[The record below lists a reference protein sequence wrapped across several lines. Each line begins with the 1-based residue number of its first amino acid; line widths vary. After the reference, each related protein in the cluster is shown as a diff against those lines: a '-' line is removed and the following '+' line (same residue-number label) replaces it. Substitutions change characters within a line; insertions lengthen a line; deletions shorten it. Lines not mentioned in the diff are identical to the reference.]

1 MNKIIPIEKL
11 TPEACIQLM
20 EGFWRDQT
28 EAVRTREGLALSL
41 PLMYP
46 DGLQVTV
53 FIEPTAPG
61 YLRLSDRGKTLGPL
75 VEAGMNLDA
84 KLTGILLNER
94 VQMFELQRQGLVL
107 IKDLREP
114 LQGIDIQLF
123 AESLV
128 SISHLIYRNEPEAM
142 IDTVADQT
150 VRTIFRER
158 QLRPIEGALLPGRIE
173 KKIKVDYYLDSR
185 RPLAME
191 VIKRRGTNLGYIE
204 QWAWRWTDLKNRNQ
218 KLLSAMVYDPDVQPF
233 DAPILDIGNSVCDLF
248 CPYFE
253 TDRINSFMRKA
264 VE

>member
-1 MNKIIPIEKL
+1 
-11 TPEACIQLM
+11 M
-20 EGFWRDQT
+20 ERFWRDQT
-28 EAVRTREGLALSL
+28 EAARTPHGLALSV

-53 FIEPTAPG
+53 FIEWTAPG
-61 YLRLSDRGKTLGPL
+61 YLSLTDHGKTLGPL

-84 KLTGILLNER
+84 KLTGILLSER
-94 VQMFELQRQGLVL
+94 VRMFDMHRRGLVL
-107 IKDLREP
+107 MKDLREP

-158 QLRPIEGALLPGRIE
+158 KLKPIEGALLSGRVE
-173 KKIKVDYYLDSR
+173 KKIKVDYYLEAR
-185 RPLAME
+185 HPLAME

-204 QWAWRWTDLKNRNQ
+204 QWAWRWTDLKNRNEN
-218 KLLSAMVYDPDVQPF
+218 LLRGMVYDPDIQPF
-233 DAPILDIGNSVCDLF
+233 DSPILEIGNSVCDLF

-253 TDRINSFMRKA
+253 TDKISGFIQSAAN
-264 VE
+264 